1 MLTIQ
6 CPHCGKQF
14 TSQVNA
20 QQVQCPFCGNVVN
33 TGAYQQPYQQ
43 PGYQQPGYQQ
53 AYQQP
58 GYQQQAYQPFGQQ
71 PGVFDA
77 GPSGKSRGVAALLAI
92 LLGGLGIHY
101 FYLNKPMAGVIMI
114 VITFVLCGIPALLA
128 VIQGVMM
135 LSMTQQ
141 DFENKYVYT
150 TNSFPLF

>member
-43 PGYQQPGYQQ
+43 PGYQQPG
-53 AYQQP
+53 YQQP